1 MQTNSILYFI
11 TYLFWNPYE
20 NLICFIKSS
29 LFLENSILIITLKL
43 IIQDVAFLLL
53 KESWKLGVNPLA
65 SKGSPLHGPRIRV
78 IEKARDLFRETREH
92 TFESKAADEHQKLLR

>member
-1 MQTNSILYFI
+1 MAGAHHFHANKT
-11 TYLFWNPYE
+11 
-20 NLICFIKSS
+20 
-29 LFLENSILIITLKL
+29 LIITMKL
-43 IIQDVAFLLL
+43 TVQDVAFLLL

-92 TFESKAADEHQKLLR
+92 AFEAKAADEHQKLLR